1 MAAENVVMVWTGLAS
16 DGDLELDA
24 ESHELFDSP
33 ERSKSV
39 RVKPKVVQLLKISNE
54 KVWQWKNSIMKF
66 RVWIEK
72 KMRLH
77 L

>member
-1 MAAENVVMVWTGLAS
+1 MAAENVVMVWTGLAA

-39 RVKPKVVQLLKISNE
+39 RVKPKVV
-54 KVWQWKNSIMKF
+54 
-66 RVWIEK
+66 
-72 KMRLH
+72 
-77 L
+77 